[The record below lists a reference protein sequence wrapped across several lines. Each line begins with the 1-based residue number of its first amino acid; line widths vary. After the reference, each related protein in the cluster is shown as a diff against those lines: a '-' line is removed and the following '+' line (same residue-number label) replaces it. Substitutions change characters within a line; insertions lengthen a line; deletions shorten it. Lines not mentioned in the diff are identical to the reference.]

1 MEAEFHEKLIIEK
14 KKVIIVVSYMGQEGR
29 DAKVSKLRM
38 SWLPP

>member
-1 MEAEFHEKLIIEK
+1 MEAEFHEKLMQ
-14 KKVIIVVSYMGQEGR
+14 VIIVVSYMGQEGR